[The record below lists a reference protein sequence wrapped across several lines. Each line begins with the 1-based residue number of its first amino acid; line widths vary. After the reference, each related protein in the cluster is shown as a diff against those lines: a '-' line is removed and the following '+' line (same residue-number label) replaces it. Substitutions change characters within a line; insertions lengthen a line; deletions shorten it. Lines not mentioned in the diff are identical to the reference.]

1 MKKKQQV
8 ILENHGTIQE
18 EFLCHFPYA
27 ILSVALSIIALSF
40 LSYFGIKIKE
50 SRQLFHSF
58 HFLHILFAGTGT
70 VLAFRKFSE
79 NKLAALVVGLS
90 VPTVFCTLSDS
101 LLPFLGGWYLG
112 LGMHFHWCFIKHLN
126 IVVPFLIVGVINGF
140 IVGSHKAS
148 MRLYYSASSHFLHIF
163 VSSLA
168 SILYLVSYG
177 FANWSSSI
185 GFVFLFLIGAVLVPC
200 TLSDLVVPMYFA
212 RYEAKR
218 NFGPLCTGCHGDR
231 EEKTGHEKHTN

>member
-1 MKKKQQV
+1 MEKKQQAA
-8 ILENHGTIQE
+8 LEHHGTILE

-70 VLAFRKFSE
+70 VLAFRKFSKS
-79 NKLAALVVGLS
+79 NLGALITGLA
-90 VPTVFCTLSDS
+90 VPTIFCTLSDS

-112 LGMHFHWCFIKHLN
+112 LGMHFHWCFLKHLN
-126 IVVPFLIVGVINGF
+126 IVVPFLVVGVINGF
-140 IVGSHKAS
+140 IVGSHQSS
-148 MRLYYSASSHFLHIF
+148 MRLYYSAGSHFLHIF

-177 FANWSSSI
+177 FADWSSSI

-218 NFGPLCTGCHGDR
+218 NFGPLCTGCHSGEGVKADD
-231 EEKTGHEKHTN
+231 EKHTN

>member
-1 MKKKQQV
+1 MGRFIPGKLEGLEMKKKQQI

-27 ILSVALSIIALSF
+27 ILSVALSIIALSL
-40 LSYFGIKIKE
+40 LSYSGIKIKE

-58 HFLHILFAGTGT
+58 HFLHILFAGTGA
-70 VLAFRKFSE
+70 VLAFRKFSK
-79 NKLAALVVGLS
+79 NKLAALIVGLS
-90 VPTVFCTLSDS
+90 VPTIFCTLSDS
-101 LLPFLGGWYLG
+101 FLPFLGGWYLG
-112 LGMHFHWCFIKHLN
+112 LDMHFHWCFLKHLD
-126 IVVPFLIVGVINGF
+126 IVVPFLVVGVINGF

-177 FANWSSSI
+177 FAHWSNSI
-185 GFVFLFLIGAVLVPC
+185 EIGRAHV
-200 TLSDLVVPMYFA
+200 
-212 RYEAKR
+212 
-218 NFGPLCTGCHGDR
+218 
-231 EEKTGHEKHTN
+231 